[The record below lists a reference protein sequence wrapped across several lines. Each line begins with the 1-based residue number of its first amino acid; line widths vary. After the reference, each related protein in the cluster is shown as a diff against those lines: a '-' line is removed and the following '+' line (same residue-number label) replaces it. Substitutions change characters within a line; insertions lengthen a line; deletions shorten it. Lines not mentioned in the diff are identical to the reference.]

1 MTKPKRSHRPWF
13 YFVTPVVSVI
23 LTLTLTEL
31 CFVLF
36 YHSRGVN
43 MFFDPDPFTGYR
55 LRPRAMGHFQQG
67 IPIRINE
74 HGHRDESVLVAKP
87 DGVFRILVLGDSF
100 TAGSNVAQ
108 EEAYPEILERLL
120 ANSNAA
126 PVEVVNAGVGGW
138 EPFHYAQYY
147 EHYGYKFSPDL
158 IVVGFFVGND
168 SYNQTSAVEQSAT
181 AVLGRWISRE
191 AVSAPFI
198 KFKVFAYNHSNLARL
213 LITVRLT
220 PRDWRRQ
227 HCADFP
233 DQYLAIQRSRLS
245 NHLARTSDLGRRAQ
259 NGIAQVQR
267 IKRLA
272 ERDSIPIGVVLIPD
286 ENQINRDL
294 QQLLLIDQDRGK
306 FDFEMPQSMLS
317 EMFADAAIPVID
329 LLPYFRQDRQ
339 CLYMN
344 DTHWT
349 TEGHK
354 LAATAIYDNLT
365 KGKTWPNSPW

>member
-1 MTKPKRSHRPWF
+1 M
-13 YFVTPVVSVI
+13 
-23 LTLTLTEL
+23 
-31 CFVLF
+31 
-36 YHSRGVN
+36 
-43 MFFDPDPFTGYR
+43 
-55 LRPRAMGHFQQG
+55 
-67 IPIRINE
+67 
-74 HGHRDESVLVAKP
+74 
-87 DGVFRILVLGDSF
+87 
-100 TAGSNVAQ
+100 
-108 EEAYPEILERLL
+108 
-120 ANSNAA
+120 
-126 PVEVVNAGVGGW
+126 
-138 EPFHYAQYY
+138 
-147 EHYGYKFSPDL
+147 
-158 IVVGFFVGND
+158 
-168 SYNQTSAVEQSAT
+168 
-181 AVLGRWISRE
+181 
-191 AVSAPFI
+191 
-198 KFKVFAYNHSNLARL
+198 
-213 LITVRLT
+213 
-220 PRDWRRQ
+220 
-227 HCADFP
+227 
-233 DQYLAIQRSRLS
+233 
-245 NHLARTSDLGRRAQ
+245 
-259 NGIAQVQR
+259 QR